1 MPRTKV
7 KQKPKVS
14 KETHRIV
21 RSLSQASL
29 QNYDPLKQDILTI
42 RSEVKSEGD

>member
-7 KQKPKVS
+7 RQKSKVFN
-14 KETHRIV
+14 ETYRIV

-29 QNYDPLKQDILTI
+29 QNYDPFQQDILTI